1 MKFGKRLAS
10 EAARRWSD
18 SYFDYKAIKK
28 AIKDDID
35 NKGKPCLHGP
45 VVSYSAWPRAVYG
58 GGGGAMSTCAGV

>member
-35 NKGKPCLHGP
+35 NKGKPCPCMYTGLC
-45 VVSYSAWPRAVYG
+45 SAWLCTMHG
-58 GGGGAMSTCAGV
+58 S